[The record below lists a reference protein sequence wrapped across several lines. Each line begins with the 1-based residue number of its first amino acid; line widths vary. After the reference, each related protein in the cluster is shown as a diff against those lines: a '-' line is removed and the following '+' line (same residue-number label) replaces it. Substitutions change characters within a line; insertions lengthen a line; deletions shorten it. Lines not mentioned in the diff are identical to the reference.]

1 MSIRTE
7 KVGNLIR
14 HELGNLL
21 TKDFSDL
28 SPNMITV
35 TQVRMSDDLSVAK
48 VYISVWGRIEDVDQT
63 FARLDE
69 HKKSIRH
76 GLSKSIRNQFRTMP
90 ELIFYRDDSMDYSE
104 KIENLLKKIHEDEK
118 PENKS
123 E

>member
-7 KVGNLIR
+7 KVANLIR
-14 HELGNLL
+14 HELGTLL
-21 TKDFSDL
+21 TRDYSDL

-48 VYISVWGRIEDVDQT
+48 VYISVWGRIEDVDHT
-63 FARLDE
+63 FARLEE

-90 ELIFYRDDSMDYSE
+90 ELIFYRDDSMDYSA
-104 KIENLLKKIHEDEK
+104 KIETILKKIHDDEK
-118 PENKS
+118 PDQKTE
-123 E
+123 

>member
-21 TKDFSDL
+21 TKDYSDL

-63 FARLDE
+63 FARLEE

-118 PENKS
+118 PENKP